1 MASLVTCP
9 HCGPRPKEEFTV
21 KGAVLPRPDPDASP
35 EAWFDFVYL
44 RDNPRGAYREYW
56 HHTSGCRR
64 WLVIE
69 RDTATHEIHA
79 TSDAAGHRGEVTL

>member
-21 KGAVLPRPDPDASP
+21 RGAALPRPDPYASP

-44 RDNPRGAYREYW
+44 RNNPRGAYREYW

-69 RDTATHEIHA
+69 RDTATHEIYT
-79 TSDAAGHRGEVTL
+79 TSDAAGHRGEVTP